1 MAEELVMPRLSDTME
16 RGTIARWV
24 KQEGDAFTNGDV
36 LAEIETDK
44 ALMELNAYDDG
55 VLLKILVPDGGEAE
69 LGAPIAITG
78 EAGEEVPAELV
89 AAAPPAA
96 PAPVEVAEATDET
109 TAAPD
114 APTAAAASAAPAPAA
129 EVRASPIARK
139 LAAEHGID
147 LRVLAGK
154 GSGPDGRIVKVDV
167 ERLIGK
173 VEAEGVGAPSG
184 ATPGPMPAPAK
195 PVPAALA
202 GETRIERPSSMLKA
216 IAQRMGEAKGPVPHF
231 YVEAQVDMEKALAL
245 RSELNEALAGEAKVS
260 VTDMIVRAA
269 ALALLENPDVHRSWV
284 AEGLAYHPHANVGIA
299 VALDEGLI
307 VPVIR
312 QAETKS
318 LVEIA
323 WESQDLAERARA
335 GRLLQDEIEGGTFT
349 VSNLGMFG
357 VTRFMAIINPPEPAI
372 LAVGAT
378 VETPVVRDGEVVVRP
393 IMTVTLSCDHR
404 ATSGAGGAAL
414 LQSFC
419 RRLEQPVLLL
429 A

>member
-1 MAEELVMPRLSDTME
+1 MADELVMPRLSDTME

-24 KQEGDAFTNGDV
+24 VKEGDAFKNGDV

-44 ALMELNAYDDG
+44 ALMELSAYDDG
-55 VLLKILVPDGGEAE
+55 VLLKILVPDGAEAE
-69 LGAPIAITG
+69 LGAPIAVTG
-78 EAGEEVPAELV
+78 EAGEEVPAEMLAV
-89 AAAPPAA
+89 ASAAAPAEPATPAGGA
-96 PAPVEVAEATDET
+96 P
-109 TAAPD
+109 
-114 APTAAAASAAPAPAA
+114 AAASAAPAANAPAA
-129 EVRASPIARK
+129 SELRASPIARK
-139 LAAEHGID
+139 LASENGID

-154 GSGPDGRIVKVDV
+154 GSGPDGRIVKIDV
-167 ERLIGK
+167 EKLVGK
-173 VEAEGVGAPSG
+173 VGAEGIAPQT
-184 ATPGPMPAPAK
+184 AVPKGPTPAPAK

-202 GETRIERPSSMLKA
+202 DETRIEKPSSMLKA
-216 IAQRMGEAKGPVPHF
+216 IAQRMGESNGPIPHF
-231 YVEAQVDMEKALAL
+231 YVESQIDMEKALELRKDLNAAL
-245 RSELNEALAGEAKVS
+245 EGEAKIS
-260 VTDMIVRAA
+260 VTDMIIRAS
-269 ALALLENPDVHRSWV
+269 ALALIENPDVHRSWV

-312 QAETKS
+312 HADEKS
-318 LVEIA
+318 LVEISKA
-323 WESQDLAERARA
+323 SQDLAERARA

-378 VETPVVRDGEVVVRP
+378 VDTPVVRDGEVVVRP

-414 LQSFC
+414 LQSFKK
-419 RRLEQPVLLL
+419 RLEQPVLLL

>member
-1 MAEELVMPRLSDTME
+1 VAEELVMPRLSDTME

-24 KQEGDAFTNGDV
+24 KQEGDAFQNGDV

-44 ALMELNAYDDG
+44 ALMELTAYDDG

-69 LGAPIAITG
+69 LGAPIAVTG
-78 EAGEEVPAELV
+78 EAGEEVPAELLT
-89 AAAPPAA
+89 AAPPAA
-96 PAPVEVAEATDET
+96 PALVEAAEAVDET
-109 TAAPD
+109 PTAPAATP
-114 APTAAAASAAPAPAA
+114 AAAASAAPTPAT

-173 VEAEGVGAPSG
+173 VEVEGVGAPPVAASG
-184 ATPGPMPAPAK
+184 PKPAPAK
-195 PVPAALA
+195 PVPTALA
-202 GETRIERPSSMLKA
+202 GETRIEKPSAMLRA
-216 IAQRMGEAKGPVPHF
+216 VAQRMGEAKGPVPHF

-245 RSELNEALAGEAKVS
+245 RAELNEALAGEIKVS
-260 VTDMIVRAA
+260 VTDMIIRAS

-307 VPVIR
+307 VPVVR

-323 WESQDLAERARA
+323 RESQDLAERARA

-414 LQSFC
+414 LQSFR

>member
-1 MAEELVMPRLSDTME
+1 MADELVMPRLSDTME

-24 KQEGDAFTNGDV
+24 VKEGDAFKNGDV

-44 ALMELNAYDDG
+44 ALMELSAYDDG
-55 VLLKILVPDGGEAE
+55 VLLKILVPDGAEAE
-69 LGAPIAITG
+69 LGAPIAVTG
-78 EAGEEVPAELV
+78 EVGEEVPAEMLS
-89 AAAPPAA
+89 APPAA
-96 PAPVEVAEATDET
+96 VPAAEE
-109 TAAPD
+109 APAD
-114 APTAAAASAAPAPAA
+114 GTPAPAA
-129 EVRASPIARK
+129 ASKTPAPAASELRASPIARK
-139 LAAEHGID
+139 LASENGID

-154 GSGPDGRIVKVDV
+154 GSGPDGRIVKIDV
-167 ERLIGK
+167 EKLIGK
-173 VEAEGVGAPSG
+173 VGAEGVAPPS
-184 ATPGPMPAPAK
+184 AAPTGPTAAPAK

-202 GETRIERPSSMLKA
+202 DETRIEKPSSMLKA
-216 IAQRMGEAKGPVPHF
+216 IAQRMGESNGPIPHF
-231 YVEAQVDMEKALAL
+231 YVESQIDMEKALELRKDLNAAL
-245 RSELNEALAGEAKVS
+245 DGEAKIS
-260 VTDMIVRAA
+260 VTDMIIRAS
-269 ALALLENPDVHRSWV
+269 ALALLEHPEVHRSWV
-284 AEGLAYHPHANVGIA
+284 AEGLAYHSHANVGIA

-312 QAETKS
+312 HADEKS
-318 LVEIA
+318 LVEISKA
-323 WESQDLAERARA
+323 SQDLAERARA

-378 VETPVVRDGEVVVRP
+378 VDTPVVRDGEVVVRP

-414 LQSFC
+414 LQSFKK
-419 RRLEQPVLLL
+419 RLEQPVLLL

>member
-1 MAEELVMPRLSDTME
+1 MADELVMPRLSDTME

-24 KQEGDAFTNGDV
+24 VKEGDAFQNGDV

-44 ALMELNAYDDG
+44 ALMELSAYDDG
-55 VLLKILVPDGGEAE
+55 VLLKILVPDGAEAE

-78 EAGEEVPAELV
+78 EAGEEVPADML
-89 AAAPPAA
+89 AAAPVAAPVEDAAPTGAAPTTAAA
-96 PAPVEVAEATDET
+96 PAAT
-109 TAAPD
+109 
-114 APTAAAASAAPAPAA
+114 ASGAS

-139 LAAEHGID
+139 LASENGID

-154 GSGPDGRIVKVDV
+154 GSGPEGRIVKIDV
-167 ERLIGK
+167 EKLIGK
-173 VEAEGVGAPSG
+173 VGAEGIAP
-184 ATPGPMPAPAK
+184 APAVPTGPTAAPAK

-202 GETRIERPSSMLKA
+202 DETRIERPSSMLKA
-216 IAQRMGEAKGPVPHF
+216 IAQRMGESNGPIPHF
-231 YVEAQVDMEKALAL
+231 YVEAQIDMEKALQLRKDLNVAL
-245 RSELNEALAGEAKVS
+245 EGEVKVS
-260 VTDMIVRAA
+260 VTDMIIRVS
-269 ALALLENPDVHRSWV
+269 ALALLEHPEVHRSWV
-284 AEGLAYHPHANVGIA
+284 AEGLAYHTHANVGIA

-312 QAETKS
+312 HADAQS
-318 LVEIA
+318 LVDIA
-323 WESQDLAERARA
+323 KASQDLAERART

-357 VTRFMAIINPPEPAI
+357 VTRFLAIINPPESAI

-378 VETPVVRDGEVVVRP
+378 VDTPVVRDGEVVVRP

-414 LQSFC
+414 LQSFKQ
-419 RRLEQPVLLL
+419 RLEQPVLLL

>member
-1 MAEELVMPRLSDTME
+1 MADELVMPRLSDTME

-44 ALMELNAYDDG
+44 ALMELSAYDDG
-55 VLLKILVPDGGEAE
+55 VILKILVPDGGEAE

-78 EAGEEVPAELV
+78 AAGETVPAEMLQAAPV
-89 AAAPPAA
+89 PVVVAPEATSEQPAAAPDV
-96 PAPVEVAEATDET
+96 APVAATT
-109 TAAPD
+109 
-114 APTAAAASAAPAPAA
+114 

-139 LAAEHGID
+139 LASENGID

-167 ERLIGK
+167 ERLLGK
-173 VEAEGVGAPSG
+173 LAPDGTPASVAAAAGPTVAAPKHVPSAMVGE
-184 ATPGPMPAPAK
+184 
-195 PVPAALA
+195 V
-202 GETRIERPSSMLKA
+202 RIERPSAMLKA
-216 IAQRMGEAKGPVPHF
+216 IAQRMGESNGPVPHF
-231 YVEAQVDMEKALAL
+231 YVESQIDMEKALQL
-245 RSELNEALAGEAKVS
+245 RKELNDALEVKVS
-260 VTDMIVRAA
+260 VTDMILRAS
-269 ALALLENPDVHRSWV
+269 ALALLDHPEVHRSWV
-284 AEGLAYHPHANVGIA
+284 AEGLAYHAHANIGIA

-312 QAETKS
+312 HADQKT

-323 WESQDLAERARA
+323 TESQDLATRARA
-335 GRLLQDEIEGGTFT
+335 GRLLQAEIEGGTFT
-349 VSNLGMFG
+349 VSNLGMMG

-378 VETPVVRDGEVVVRP
+378 VETPVVRDGAVVVRP
-393 IMTVTLSCDHR
+393 IMIVTLSCDHR

-414 LQSFC
+414 LQSFK

>member
-1 MAEELVMPRLSDTME
+1 MADELVMPRLSDTME

-24 KQEGDAFTNGDV
+24 KQEGDAFANGDV

-44 ALMELNAYDDG
+44 ALMELTAYDDG

-78 EAGEEVPAELV
+78 EAGEEVPAELLQ
-89 AAAPPAA
+89 AAPAA
-96 PAPVEVAEATDET
+96 PAVAEEAVQT
-109 TAAPD
+109 T
-114 APTAAAASAAPAPAA
+114 AASAAPASASTGGSA
-129 EVRASPIARK
+129 GASEVRASPIARK
-139 LAAEHGID
+139 LATEHGID

-154 GSGPDGRIVKVDV
+154 GSGPDGRIVKIDV

-173 VEAEGVGAPSG
+173 VESEGVAAPPVQ
-184 ATPGPMPAPAK
+184 AQPGPTPAPPK
-195 PVPAALA
+195 HVPTALA
-202 GETRIERPSSMLKA
+202 DEVRIEKPSSMLRA
-216 IAQRMGEAKGPVPHF
+216 IAQRMGESNGPVPHF
-231 YVEAQVDMEKALAL
+231 YVESQIDMGKALEL
-245 RSELNEALAGEAKVS
+245 RKELNEALDGAAKVS
-260 VTDMIVRAA
+260 VTDMIIRAS
-269 ALALLENPDVHRSWV
+269 ALALLEHPDVHRSWV

-307 VPVIR
+307 VPVVR
-312 QAETKS
+312 HADQKS

-323 WESQDLAERARA
+323 AESQDLAERARA

-393 IMTVTLSCDHR
+393 IMT
-404 ATSGAGGAAL
+404 
-414 LQSFC
+414 
-419 RRLEQPVLLL
+419 
-429 A
+429 

>member
-1 MAEELVMPRLSDTME
+1 MADELVMPRLSDTME

-24 KQEGDAFTNGDV
+24 VKEGDAFKNGDV

-44 ALMELNAYDDG
+44 ALMELSAYDDG
-55 VLLKILVPDGGEAE
+55 TLLKILVPDGGEAE

-78 EAGEEVPAELV
+78 EAGEAVPAEML
-89 AAAPPAA
+89 
-96 PAPVEVAEATDET
+96 
-109 TAAPD
+109 
-114 APTAAAASAAPAPAA
+114 SAAPAAAPAA
-129 EVRASPIARK
+129 ETASPEDAPASAAAPTRPAPAASELRASPIARK
-139 LAAEHGID
+139 LASENGID

-154 GSGPDGRIVKVDV
+154 GSGPDGRIVKIDV
-167 ERLIGK
+167 EKLIGK
-173 VEAEGVGAPSG
+173 VGAEGIAPQT
-184 ATPGPMPAPAK
+184 AAPKGPTPAPAK

-202 GETRIERPSSMLKA
+202 DETRIEKPSSMLKA
-216 IAQRMGEAKGPVPHF
+216 IAQRMGESNGPIPHF
-231 YVEAQVDMEKALAL
+231 YVESQIDMEKALELRKDLNAAL
-245 RSELNEALAGEAKVS
+245 DGEAKIS
-260 VTDMIVRAA
+260 VTDMIIRAS
-269 ALALLENPDVHRSWV
+269 ALALLEHPEVHRSWV
-284 AEGLAYHPHANVGIA
+284 AEGLAYHSHANVGIA

-312 QAETKS
+312 HADEKS
-318 LVEIA
+318 LVEISKA
-323 WESQDLAERARA
+323 SQDLAERARA

-378 VETPVVRDGEVVVRP
+378 VDTPVVRDGEVVVRP

-414 LQSFC
+414 LQSFKK
-419 RRLEQPVLLL
+419 RLEQPVLLL

>member
-1 MAEELVMPRLSDTME
+1 MPRLSDTME
-16 RGTIARWV
+16 RGTIARWL
-24 KQEGDAFTNGDV
+24 KQEGDAFANGDV

-44 ALMELNAYDDG
+44 ALMELSAYDDG

-78 EAGEEVPAELV
+78 EAGEEVAAELLQAAPA
-89 AAAPPAA
+89 AAAPAVAEKPTEGVEAAQVAPAA
-96 PAPVEVAEATDET
+96 AV
-109 TAAPD
+109 
-114 APTAAAASAAPAPAA
+114 PAPAA
-129 EVRASPIARK
+129 AATEVRASPIARK

-173 VEAEGVGAPSG
+173 VEVEGLGAPQV
-184 ATPGPMPAPAK
+184 AAPGPTPAPPK
-195 PVPAALA
+195 PMPTALA
-202 GETRIERPSSMLKA
+202 GETRIERPSTMLKA

-231 YVEAQVDMEKALAL
+231 YVEAQIDMERALAL
-245 RSELNEALAGEAKVS
+245 RAELNEALDGEIKVS
-260 VTDMIVRAA
+260 VTDMIVRAS
-269 ALALLENPDVHRSWV
+269 ALALLEHPNVHRSWV

-307 VPVIR
+307 VPVVR
-312 QAETKS
+312 QAEARS

-323 WESQDLAERARA
+323 KTTQDLAERARA

-378 VETPVVRDGEVVVRP
+378 ADTPVVRDGEVVVRP

-414 LQSFC
+414 LRSFK
-419 RRLEQPVLLL
+419 RLLEQPVLLL

>member
-1 MAEELVMPRLSDTME
+1 MADELVMPRLSDTME
-16 RGTIARWV
+16 RGTIARWI

-36 LAEIETDK
+36 LVEIETDK
-44 ALMELNAYDDG
+44 ALMELSAYDDG

-78 EAGEEVPAELV
+78 AAGETVPAAMLQ
-89 AAAPPAA
+89 AA
-96 PAPVEVAEATDET
+96 PAPVVAAPEATSEQ
-109 TAAPD
+109 P
-114 APTAAAASAAPAPAA
+114 AAARDTTPVAATT

-139 LAAEHGID
+139 LASENGID

-167 ERLIGK
+167 ERLLGK
-173 VEAEGVGAPSG
+173 LAPDG
-184 ATPGPMPAPAK
+184 TPAPVAAAAGPTVAAPK
-195 PVPAALA
+195 RVPSAMV
-202 GETRIERPSSMLKA
+202 GEVRIEQPSAMLKA
-216 IAQRMGEAKGPVPHF
+216 IAQRMGESNESIPHF
-231 YVEAQVDMEKALAL
+231 YVEVQIDMEKALQL
-245 RSELNEALAGEAKVS
+245 RKELNDALEVKVS
-260 VTDMIVRAA
+260 VTDMIVRAS
-269 ALALLENPDVHRSWV
+269 ALALFDHPEVHRSWV
-284 AEGLAYHPHANVGIA
+284 AEGLAYHAHANIGIA

-312 QAETKS
+312 HAEQKT

-323 WESQDLAERARA
+323 TESQDLATRARA
-335 GRLLQDEIEGGTFT
+335 GRLLQAEIEGGTFT
-349 VSNLGMFG
+349 VSNLGMMG

-378 VETPVVRDGEVVVRP
+378 IETPVVRDGQIVVRP
-393 IMTVTLSCDHR
+393 IMIVTLSCDHR
-404 ATSGAGGAAL
+404 ATNGASGAAL
-414 LQSFC
+414 LQSFK

>member
-1 MAEELVMPRLSDTME
+1 MADELVMPRLSDTME
-16 RGTIARWV
+16 RGTIARWI
-24 KQEGDAFTNGDV
+24 KQEGDAFKNGDV

-44 ALMELNAYDDG
+44 ALMELSAYDDG
-55 VLLKILVPDGGEAE
+55 VILKILVPDGGEAE

-78 EAGEEVPAELV
+78 EAGEEVPADMLV
-89 AAAPPAA
+89 AAPLAAPVEAVAATGAAPTTAAA
-96 PAPVEVAEATDET
+96 PAAT
-109 TAAPD
+109 
-114 APTAAAASAAPAPAA
+114 ASGAS

-139 LAAEHGID
+139 LASENGID

-154 GSGPDGRIVKVDV
+154 GSGPEGRIVKIDV
-167 ERLIGK
+167 EKLIGK
-173 VEAEGVGAPSG
+173 VGAEGIAP
-184 ATPGPMPAPAK
+184 APAVPTGPTAAPAK

-202 GETRIERPSSMLKA
+202 DETRIERPSSMLKA
-216 IAQRMGEAKGPVPHF
+216 IAQRMGESNGPIPHF
-231 YVEAQVDMEKALAL
+231 YVESQIDMEKALQLRKDLNVAL
-245 RSELNEALAGEAKVS
+245 DGEVKVS
-260 VTDMIVRAA
+260 VTDMIIRAS
-269 ALALLENPDVHRSWV
+269 ALALLEHPEVHRSWV
-284 AEGLAYHPHANVGIA
+284 AEGLAYHAHANVGIA

-312 QAETKS
+312 HADAQS
-318 LVEIA
+318 LVDIA
-323 WESQDLAERARA
+323 KASQDLAERART

-357 VTRFMAIINPPEPAI
+357 VTRFLAIINPPESAI

-378 VETPVVRDGEVVVRP
+378 VDTPVVRDGEVVVRP

-414 LQSFC
+414 LQSFKQ
-419 RRLEQPVLLL
+419 RLEQPVLLL

>member
-16 RGTIARWV
+16 RGTIARWL
-24 KQEGDAFTNGDV
+24 KREGDAFTSGEV

-55 VLLKILVPDGGEAE
+55 VLLRILVPDGGEAN
-69 LGAPIAITG
+69 LGAPIAIVG
-78 EAGEEVPAELV
+78 QAGEEVPDPPAGAAGEPV
-89 AAAPPAA
+89 AAPPVDAEPAA
-96 PAPVEVAEATDET
+96 PSS
-109 TAAPD
+109 
-114 APTAAAASAAPAPAA
+114 ASATAPATPAA
-129 EVRASPIARK
+129 ELRASPVARR
-139 LAAEHGID
+139 LAGEHGID
-147 LRVLAGK
+147 LRVLAGR

-173 VEAEGVGAPSG
+173 LGEG
-184 ATPGPMPAPAK
+184 PAPTAAGPTPAPPK
-195 PVPAALA
+195 PVPASLA
-202 GETRIERPSSMLKA
+202 GEVRIERPSSMLRA
-216 IAQRMGEAKGPVPHF
+216 IAQRMGESNGPIPHF
-231 YVEAQVDMEKALAL
+231 YVESQVDMRRALDL
-245 RSELNEALAGEAKVS
+245 RRELNEALAGDAKVS
-260 VTDMIVRAA
+260 VTDMIVRAS
-269 ALALLENPDVHRSWV
+269 ALALMEHPEVHRSWV

-307 VPVIR
+307 VPVVR
-312 QAETKS
+312 QAEARS

-323 WESQDLAERARA
+323 RTADDLAERARA

-378 VETPVVRDGEVVVRP
+378 VDTPVAEGGEVVVRP
-393 IMTVTLSCDHR
+393 IMTLTLSCDHR

-414 LQSFC
+414 LQSLK
-419 RRLEQPVLLL
+419 RLLEQPVLLL

>member
-16 RGTIARWV
+16 RGTIARWL
-24 KQEGDAFTNGDV
+24 KREGDAFTSGEV

-55 VLLKILVPDGGEAE
+55 VLLRILVPDGGEAD
-69 LGAPIAITG
+69 LGAPIAIVG
-78 EAGEEVPAELV
+78 QAGEEVPDPPAGAAGEPV
-89 AAAPPAA
+89 AAPPVDAEPAA
-96 PAPVEVAEATDET
+96 PSS
-109 TAAPD
+109 
-114 APTAAAASAAPAPAA
+114 ASATAPATPAA
-129 EVRASPIARK
+129 ELRASPVARR
-139 LAAEHGID
+139 LAGEHGID
-147 LRVLAGK
+147 LRVLAGR

-173 VEAEGVGAPSG
+173 LGEGPALT
-184 ATPGPMPAPAK
+184 AAGPTPAPPK
-195 PVPAALA
+195 PVPASLA
-202 GETRIERPSSMLKA
+202 GEVRIERPSSMLRA
-216 IAQRMGEAKGPVPHF
+216 IAQRMGESNGPIPHF
-231 YVEAQVDMEKALAL
+231 YVESQVDMRRALDL
-245 RSELNEALAGEAKVS
+245 RRELNEALAGDAKVS
-260 VTDMIVRAA
+260 VTDMIVRAS
-269 ALALLENPDVHRSWV
+269 ALALMEHPEVHRSWV

-307 VPVIR
+307 VPVVR
-312 QAETKS
+312 QAEARS

-323 WESQDLAERARA
+323 RTADDLAERARA

-378 VETPVVRDGEVVVRP
+378 VDTPVAEGGEVVVRP
-393 IMTVTLSCDHR
+393 IMTLTLSCDHR

-414 LQSFC
+414 LQSLK
-419 RRLEQPVLLL
+419 RLLEQPVLLL

>member
-1 MAEELVMPRLSDTME
+1 MADELVMPRLSDTME

-44 ALMELNAYDDG
+44 ALMELSAYDDG
-55 VLLKILVPDGGEAE
+55 VILKILVPDGGEAE

-78 EAGEEVPAELV
+78 AAGETVPAEMLQAAPVPVV
-89 AAAPPAA
+89 AAP
-96 PAPVEVAEATDET
+96 EATSEQPA
-109 TAAPD
+109 AAPD
-114 APTAAAASAAPAPAA
+114 AAPVAATT

-139 LAAEHGID
+139 LASENGID

-167 ERLIGK
+167 ERLLGK
-173 VEAEGVGAPSG
+173 LAPDG
-184 ATPGPMPAPAK
+184 TPAPVATSAGPTVAAPK
-195 PVPAALA
+195 HVPSAMV
-202 GETRIERPSSMLKA
+202 GEVRIEQPSAMLKA
-216 IAQRMGEAKGPVPHF
+216 IAQRMGESNGPVPHF
-231 YVEAQVDMEKALAL
+231 YVESQIDMEKALQL
-245 RSELNEALAGEAKVS
+245 RKELNDALEVKVS
-260 VTDMIVRAA
+260 VTDMILRAS
-269 ALALLENPDVHRSWV
+269 ALALLDHPEVHRSWV
-284 AEGLAYHPHANVGIA
+284 AEGLAYHAHANIGIA

-312 QAETKS
+312 HADQKT

-323 WESQDLAERARA
+323 TESQDLATRARA
-335 GRLLQDEIEGGTFT
+335 GRLLQAEIEGGTFT
-349 VSNLGMFG
+349 VSNLGMMG
-357 VTRFMAIINPPEPAI
+357 VTRFLAIINPPEPAI

-378 VETPVVRDGEVVVRP
+378 VETPVVRDGAVVVRP
-393 IMTVTLSCDHR
+393 IMIVTLSCDHR

-414 LQSFC
+414 LQSFKKY
-419 RRLEQPVLLL
+419 LEQPVLLL

>member
-1 MAEELVMPRLSDTME
+1 MADELVMPRLSDTME

-24 KQEGDAFTNGDV
+24 VKEGDAFQNGDV

-44 ALMELNAYDDG
+44 ALMELSAYDDG

-69 LGAPIAITG
+69 LGAPIAVTG
-78 EAGEEVPAELV
+78 EAGEEVPAEML
-89 AAAPPAA
+89 AAAPAAAPTEAATPAGDVPAAAAA
-96 PAPVEVAEATDET
+96 PA
-109 TAAPD
+109 
-114 APTAAAASAAPAPAA
+114 ASAPAA
-129 EVRASPIARK
+129 SELRASPIARK
-139 LAAEHGID
+139 LASENGID

-154 GSGPDGRIVKVDV
+154 GSGPEGRIVKIDV
-167 ERLIGK
+167 EKLIGK
-173 VEAEGVGAPSG
+173 VGAEGIAPQT
-184 ATPGPMPAPAK
+184 AVPKGPTPAPAK

-202 GETRIERPSSMLKA
+202 DETRIEKPSSMLKA
-216 IAQRMGEAKGPVPHF
+216 IAQRMGESNGPIPHF
-231 YVEAQVDMEKALAL
+231 YVESQIDMEKALELRKDLNTAL
-245 RSELNEALAGEAKVS
+245 EGEAKIS
-260 VTDMIVRAA
+260 VTDMIIRAS
-269 ALALLENPDVHRSWV
+269 ALALLEHPEVHRSWV
-284 AEGLAYHPHANVGIA
+284 AEGLAYHSHANVGIA

-312 QAETKS
+312 HADEKS
-318 LVEIA
+318 RVDIA
-323 WESQDLAERARA
+323 KASQDLAERARA

-378 VETPVVRDGEVVVRP
+378 VDTPVVRDGEVVVRP

-414 LQSFC
+414 LQSFKK
-419 RRLEQPVLLL
+419 RLEQPVLLL

>member
-1 MAEELVMPRLSDTME
+1 MADELVMPRLSDTME

-24 KQEGDAFTNGDV
+24 VKEGDAFKNGDV

-44 ALMELNAYDDG
+44 ALMELSAYDDG
-55 VLLKILVPDGGEAE
+55 VLLKILVPDGAEAE
-69 LGAPIAITG
+69 LGAPIAVTG
-78 EAGEEVPAELV
+78 EAGEEVPAEMLS
-89 AAAPPAA
+89 
-96 PAPVEVAEATDET
+96 
-109 TAAPD
+109 
-114 APTAAAASAAPAPAA
+114 AASAAAPAA
-129 EVRASPIARK
+129 EAAPAGGAPSSAAAPKTSAPAASELRASPIARK
-139 LAAEHGID
+139 LASENGID

-154 GSGPDGRIVKVDV
+154 GSGPDGRIVKIDV
-167 ERLIGK
+167 EKLIGK
-173 VEAEGVGAPSG
+173 VGAEGIAPQT
-184 ATPGPMPAPAK
+184 AAPKGPTPAPAK

-202 GETRIERPSSMLKA
+202 DETRIEKPSSMLKA
-216 IAQRMGEAKGPVPHF
+216 IAQRMGESNGPIPHF
-231 YVEAQVDMEKALAL
+231 YVESQIDMEKALELRKDLNTAL
-245 RSELNEALAGEAKVS
+245 EGEVKIS
-260 VTDMIVRAA
+260 VTDMIIRAS
-269 ALALLENPDVHRSWV
+269 ALALLEHPEVHRSWV
-284 AEGLAYHPHANVGIA
+284 AEGLAYHSHANVGIA

-312 QAETKS
+312 HADEKS
-318 LVEIA
+318 LVDIA
-323 WESQDLAERARA
+323 KASQDLAERARA

-378 VETPVVRDGEVVVRP
+378 VDTPVVRDGEVVVRP

-414 LQSFC
+414 LQSFKK
-419 RRLEQPVLLL
+419 RLEQPVLLL

>member
-1 MAEELVMPRLSDTME
+1 ME
-16 RGTIARWV
+16 RGTIARWL
-24 KQEGDAFTNGDV
+24 KQEGDAFTSGDV

-44 ALMELNAYDDG
+44 ALMELSAYDDG

-78 EAGEEVPAELV
+78 EAGEEVPAELLQAAPAAAAQAATEEPAEDAEAAQTAPA
-89 AAAPPAA
+89 AAAP
-96 PAPVEVAEATDET
+96 
-109 TAAPD
+109 
-114 APTAAAASAAPAPAA
+114 AAAAT

-173 VEAEGVGAPSG
+173 VEAQGVGAPPL
-184 ATPGPMPAPAK
+184 AAPGPTPAPPK
-195 PVPAALA
+195 HVPTALA
-202 GETRIERPSSMLKA
+202 GETRIEKPSTMLKA

-231 YVEAQVDMEKALAL
+231 YVEAQIDMERALAL
-245 RSELNEALAGEAKVS
+245 RAELNEALAGEAKVS
-260 VTDMIVRAA
+260 VTDMIVRAS
-269 ALALLENPDVHRSWV
+269 ALALLEHPEVHRSWV

-312 QAETKS
+312 QAEGKS

-323 WESQDLAERARA
+323 KESDDLAERAKA

-378 VETPVVRDGEVVVRP
+378 VDTPVVRDGEVVVRP

-414 LQSFC
+414 LQSFK
-419 RRLEQPVLLL
+419 RLLEQPVLLL

>member
-1 MAEELVMPRLSDTME
+1 MADELVMPRLSDTME
-16 RGTIARWV
+16 RGTIARWI

-44 ALMELNAYDDG
+44 ALMELSAYDDG
-55 VLLKILVPDGGEAE
+55 VILKILVPDGGEAE

-78 EAGEEVPAELV
+78 AAGETVPAEMLQAAPVPVV
-89 AAAPPAA
+89 AAP
-96 PAPVEVAEATDET
+96 EATSEQPA
-109 TAAPD
+109 AAPD
-114 APTAAAASAAPAPAA
+114 AAPVAATT

-139 LAAEHGID
+139 LASENGID

-167 ERLIGK
+167 ERLLGK
-173 VEAEGVGAPSG
+173 L
-184 ATPGPMPAPAK
+184 TPDGTPAPVAASAGPTVAAPK
-195 PVPAALA
+195 HVPSAMA
-202 GETRIERPSSMLKA
+202 GEVRIEQPSAMLKA
-216 IAQRMGEAKGPVPHF
+216 IAQRMGESNGPVPHF
-231 YVEAQVDMEKALAL
+231 YVESQIDMEKALQL
-245 RSELNEALAGEAKVS
+245 RKELNDALEVKVS
-260 VTDMIVRAA
+260 VTDMIVRAS
-269 ALALLENPDVHRSWV
+269 ALALLDHPEVHRSWV
-284 AEGLAYHPHANVGIA
+284 AEGLAYHAHANIGIA

-312 QAETKS
+312 HADQKT

-323 WESQDLAERARA
+323 TESQDLATRARA
-335 GRLLQDEIEGGTFT
+335 GRLLQAEIEGGTFT
-349 VSNLGMFG
+349 VSNLGMMG
-357 VTRFMAIINPPEPAI
+357 VTRFLAIINPPEPAI

-378 VETPVVRDGEVVVRP
+378 VETPVVRDGQVVVRP

-414 LQSFC
+414 LQSFK